1 MAFTPQG
8 MFYLSQQDLQPSM
21 DTLGT
26 GFRGMLGLQNKEEAV
41 NSILQ
46 GADYD
51 TPEGRRAA
59 LDQIRG
65 IDPIKAE
72 ALTKQNQEYE
82 ARELALTEKRNT
94 PALKDEWR
102 LDVGKKYS
110 AQWAANTLEGAP
122 QGLDTEDAVTMYL
135 LGKVRAGTMKN
146 TEKNDLL
153 KLYRSNMKSKG
164 EEYVSSNAGGKSN
177 KGTFSSKD
185 TFGGYGSQGQASK
198 IKLNP
203 LKTEYNNVEKEMR
216 SLSDVVAKASEA
228 NPAANVLIHAEA
240 SKRAEVLKARL
251 LELKAQLKEEELSG
265 YSGEITSI
273 FDTNAAK
280 YK

>member
-1 MAFTPQG
+1 MAFTTDG
-8 MFYLSQQDLQPSM
+8 MFYLSKEDYAPSM
-21 DTLGT
+21 DVLG
-26 GFRGMLGLQNKEEAV
+26 GAARGMLGLQNKEEAV

-59 LDQIRG
+59 LDQIRQ
-65 IDPIKAE
+65 IDPTRAE

-82 ARELALTEKRNT
+82 ARELALTKAHNT
-94 PALKDEWR
+94 PALKAEWR

-110 AQWAANTLEGAP
+110 SRWASETLPGQP
-122 QGLDTEDAVTMYL
+122 QGLDTEDAVTKYL
-135 LGKVRAGTMKN
+135 LGRVKAGTMKN
-146 TEKNDLL
+146 TEKNTWL
-153 KLYRSNMKSKG
+153 KLYRSNMKTKG
-164 EEYVSSNAGGKSN
+164 EEYVSRNSSGKAD

-185 TFGGYGSQGQASK
+185 TFGGYGSQGQAGK

-203 LKTEYNNVEKEMR
+203 LKTEYNNVEKEMF
-216 SLSDVVAKASEA
+216 SLDDVVAKASEA

-240 SKRAEVLKARL
+240 LKRAEVLRARL
-251 LELKAQLKEEELSG
+251 LELKAQIKEEELSG
-265 YSGEITSI
+265 YSGEIISI